1 MHLDDINGIQ
11 RRLLAGLLGVFVTLA
26 GGSLGFYLIG
36 KGRWQFDDCLY
47 MTAISL
53 TTVGYGEIIDV
64 GAVPG
69 ARLYTV
75 LLIILGMGVIV
86 YFAST
91 VVAFIVEGE
100 LKQYFGRKKMNKEI
114 DKLRNHV
121 IICGGGATGACA
133 LKEMQ
138 ATRTPF
144 VVIEESE
151 DTLKKMMLS
160 EETGPFPYIIGDAS
174 ADHVLIQAGIE
185 HARGLVAALPEDKD
199 NLFAVISARQ
209 LNPKLRIVS
218 RGIEP
223 NIAEKLRR
231 VGADAVV
238 APNRIGGMRM
248 ASEIIRP
255 HAVEF
260 LDLMLRDTAEGRRVE
275 EVQLRLGSHLAG
287 KTFGQADIRSHADVL
302 VLAAKKPS
310 GEYVHN
316 PRPDFYLEQGT
327 LLIVIGTVDE
337 MHKLRKICHAPA

>member
-1 MHLDDINGIQ
+1 MHYDNISGIRQ
-11 RRLLAGLLGVFVTLA
+11 RLLAGLLGVVITLA
-26 GGSLGFYLIG
+26 GGSLGYYLIG
-36 KGRWQFDDCLY
+36 QGRWQFDDCLY

-86 YFAST
+86 FFAST
-91 VVAFIVEGE
+91 VVALIVEGD
-100 LKQYFGRKKMNKEI
+100 LKQYYGRKKMNKEI

-121 IICGGGATGACA
+121 IICGGGTTGACA

-151 DTLKKMMLS
+151 DTIQKMKAAEM
-160 EETGPFPYIIGDAS
+160 TGPFAYVIGDAS
-174 ADHVLIQAGIE
+174 ADHVLEQAGIGR
-185 HARGLVAALPEDKD
+185 ARGLVAALPEDKD
-199 NLFAVISARQ
+199 NLLVVISARQ

-218 RGIEP
+218 RGIER

-231 VGADAVV
+231 GGADAVV
-238 APNRIGGMRM
+238 SANRIGGMRM
-248 ASEIIRP
+248 ASEILRP

-260 LDLMLRDTAEGRRVE
+260 LDLMLRDAEGRRIE
-275 EVQLRLGSHLAG
+275 EVRLGAGSTLEG
-287 KTFGQADIRSHADVL
+287 KTLVRADITGHADVL
-302 VLAAKKPS
+302 VIAAKKPS

-316 PRPDFYLEQGT
+316 PRPEFLLEQGT
-327 LLIVIGTVDE
+327 VLIVIGTVDE
-337 MHKLRKICHAPA
+337 MHKLLKICHAPA